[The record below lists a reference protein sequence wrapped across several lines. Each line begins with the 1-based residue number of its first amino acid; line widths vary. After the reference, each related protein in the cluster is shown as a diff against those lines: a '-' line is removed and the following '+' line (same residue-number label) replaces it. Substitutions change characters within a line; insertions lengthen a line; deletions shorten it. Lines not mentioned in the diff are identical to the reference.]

1 MSRFNNPESLMGL
14 LTVATAYF
22 VIRALEN
29 TAGPGTC
36 WQGQPVNSS
45 GTAYFI
51 WQQPI
56 VDEIPLGK
64 DTVPNIDWIQSTFKG
79 ENIDGLRIYDLQ
91 S

>member
-1 MSRFNNPESLMGL
+1 M
-14 LTVATAYF
+14 
-22 VIRALEN
+22 
-29 TAGPGTC
+29 
-36 WQGQPVNSS
+36 NSS

-56 VDEIPLGK
+56 VDEISLGK
-64 DTVPNIDWIQSTFKG
+64 DTVANTDWIQSTFKG